1 VADLIVVFAARQL
14 AQQVREVEQLNLLC
28 PTTFLVDYMVL
39 KKFLDVGAKSAPILL
54 SKLFKL
60 GL

>member
-1 VADLIVVFAARQL
+1 MTCRL
-14 AQQVREVEQLNLLC
+14 AQPVREVEQLNLLC

>member
-28 PTTFLVDYMVL
+28 PTTLLLDYMVL
-39 KKFLDVGAKSAPILL
+39 KKLLDVAAKSAPI
-54 SKLFKL
+54 FL
-60 GL
+60 G